1 MSCVGCLDP
10 RCRRREGRRKPW
22 IQRGRGRRPSLG
34 RQNHPGFPQITRLRT
49 LAHICPSAL
58 KLQIEFIHLQSIT
71 AETDNYLNH
80 SKRQLSHF
88 SIKKKEAHLKMPEGM
103 GPSGCTS
110 RRSTRGSRCPGCRP
124 GSRGCWSGPPP
135 TCCGCT
141 AALTLL
147 EEKP

>member
-1 MSCVGCLDP
+1 MSCVGCLGP

-58 KLQIEFIHLQSIT
+58 KLQIKFIHLQSIT

-88 SIKKKEAHLKMPEGM
+88 SIKKKEAHLKMPEGR
-103 GPSGCTS
+103 GRSGCMS
-110 RRSTRGSRCPGCRP
+110 RRLIRGSRCQEFPHQVC
-124 GSRGCWSGPPP
+124 SLGPPL
-135 TCCGCT
+135 TCCACT